1 MKKTYTEPELE
12 VVLVEASDVL
22 TASVPGIIETP
33 EDEF

>member
-1 MKKTYTEPELE
+1 MKKIYKAPELE
-12 VVLVEASDVL
+12 VVLVENDDVL

>member
-1 MKKTYTEPELE
+1 MKKIYKAPELE